1 MNSRASGRI
10 PRIGILSPATE
21 PGMRDCW
28 KELTQGLNELGYVEG
43 SNVELVWRFADGKFE
58 RLPALAAE
66 LAGLGVDIIM
76 PATPPAIRA
85 AKSAASGNIPI
96 VFPLGSDPVETGL
109 VASLERP
116 GANITGNATMSWRHC
131 RPRLALVREV
141 IPKAQCVAT
150 IYHAANTALELQVEE
165 TRAAAR
171 DLGLELIVLKF
182 STAEEID
189 RTFEAARTKGSEAL
203 LPTSDPMALD
213 NAKKIGALS
222 IQHRVPVISPFREI
236 TDAGGIIGYGPD
248 LSTLFRRSA
257 AVVHQILKGTQPGD
271 IPIGEPQKFDL
282 SINLIS
288 ARALNLTFPNSLVS
302 RATFLVQ

>member
-1 MNSRASGRI
+1 MSSRASGHI

-21 PGMRDCW
+21 PRMRDW
-28 KELTQGLNELGYVEG
+28 WNELTRGLNELGYVEG
-43 SNVELVWRFADGKFE
+43 SNIELVWRFADGKFV

-66 LAGLGVDIIM
+66 LQGLGVDVIM

-85 AKSAASGNIPI
+85 AKSASGGIPI

-109 VASLERP
+109 VASIERP
-116 GANITGNATMSWRHC
+116 GGNITGMATMSWRHC
-131 RPRLALVREV
+131 RPRLVLVREA

-150 IYHAANTALELQVEE
+150 IYHAANSALELQVEE

-171 DLGLELIVLKF
+171 DFGLELIVLKF
-182 STAEEID
+182 LTAEEID
-189 RTFEAARTKGSEAL
+189 HTFEVAHTKGSEVL
-203 LPTSDPMALD
+203 LPTSDPLAFD

-222 IQHRVPVISPFREI
+222 IQHRLPVISPFREI
-236 TDAGGIIGYGPD
+236 TEAGGIIGYGPD

-257 AVVHQILKGTQPGD
+257 AMVDQILRGTKPGD

-288 ARALNLTFPNSLVS
+288 GRALNLTFPDALVS
-302 RATFLVQ
+302 RAAFLVQ

>member
-1 MNSRASGRI
+1 MDSRASRHI

-21 PGMRDCW
+21 PGMRDW
-28 KELTQGLNELGYVEG
+28 WRAFTQGLNELGYMEG
-43 SNVELVWRFADGKFE
+43 SNIELVWRFADGKFE

-66 LAGLGVDIIM
+66 LEGLGVDIIM

-85 AKSAASGNIPI
+85 AKSASGDIPI
-96 VFPLGSDPVETGL
+96 VFPLGSDPVEAGL
-109 VASLERP
+109 VASLDRP
-116 GANITGNATMSWRHC
+116 GGNITGMATMSWRHC

-141 IPKAQCVAT
+141 IPKAKCVAT
-150 IYHAANTALELQVEE
+150 IYHAANTALELQVEQ

-182 STAEEID
+182 SIAEEID
-189 RTFEAARTKGSEAL
+189 RTFEVARTKGSEAL
-203 LPTSDPMALD
+203 LPTSDPIALD

-222 IQHRVPVISPFREI
+222 MQHRVPVISPFREI

-257 AVVHQILKGTQPGD
+257 AVVDQILKGTKPGD

-282 SINLIS
+282 SINLKS
-288 ARALNLTFPNSLVS
+288 GRALNLTFPNSLVS

>member
-1 MNSRASGRI
+1 MNNTRSSGDI

-21 PGMRDCW
+21 PGMRHWW
-28 KELTQGLNELGYVEG
+28 KELTQGLSDLGYVEG
-43 SNVELVWRFADGKFE
+43 SNIELIWRFADGRFE
-58 RLPALAAE
+58 RLTELAAE
-66 LAGLGVDIIM
+66 LARLEVDLMM

-85 AKSAASGNIPI
+85 AKSVCGSIPI

-109 VASLERP
+109 VTSIDRP
-116 GANITGNATMSWRHC
+116 GGNITGMATMSWRHC
-131 RPRLALVREV
+131 RPRLALVREI
-141 IPKAQCVAT
+141 IPKAARVAT
-150 IYHAANTALELQVEE
+150 IYHAVNTALELQVEE

-182 STAEEID
+182 SSAGEID

-222 IQHRVPVISPFREI
+222 IQHRIPVISPFREI
-236 TDAGGIIGYGPD
+236 THAGGVLGYGPD

-257 AVVHQILKGTQPGD
+257 TVVDRILKGTNPGD
-271 IPIGEPQKFDL
+271 IPIGEPQKFDI
-282 SINLIS
+282 SINLMS
-288 ARALNLTFPNSLVS
+288 SRALNLTIPNSLMS
-302 RATFLVQ
+302 RAAFLVQ

>member
-1 MNSRASGRI
+1 MTNRASGHI

-21 PGMRDCW
+21 PGMRDWW
-28 KELTQGLNELGYVEG
+28 KEFTRGLNELGYVEG
-43 SNVELVWRFADGKFE
+43 SNVELVWRFADGNFE
-58 RLPALAAE
+58 RLPALATE
-66 LAGLGVDIIM
+66 LAGVGVDVIM

-85 AKSAASGNIPI
+85 AKSASGSIPI

-109 VASLERP
+109 VASIERP
-116 GANITGNATMSWRHC
+116 GGNITGMATMSWRHC

-141 IPKAQCVAT
+141 IPKAKCVAT
-150 IYHAANTALELQVEE
+150 IYHAANNALELQVEE

-182 STAEEID
+182 STADEIEH
-189 RTFEAARTKGSEAL
+189 TFEVARTKGSEVL

-213 NAKKIGALS
+213 NAKRIGALS
-222 IQHRVPVISPFREI
+222 IAHRLPVISPFREI
-236 TDAGGIIGYGPD
+236 TDAGGIVGYGPD

-257 AVVHQILKGTQPGD
+257 AVVDQILKGSKPGD

-282 SINLIS
+282 SINLQS
-288 ARALNLTFPNSLVS
+288 SRTLNLTLPNSLVS
-302 RATFLVQ
+302 RAAFLVQ

>member
-1 MNSRASGRI
+1 MDSRTTGHI
-10 PRIGILSPATE
+10 PKIGILSPATE
-21 PGMRDCW
+21 PGMRDW
-28 KELTQGLNELGYVEG
+28 WREFTQGLNELGYVEG
-43 SNVELVWRFADGKFE
+43 SNIELVWRFADGKFE

-66 LAGLGVDIIM
+66 LEGLGVDIIM

-85 AKSAASGNIPI
+85 AKSASGGIPI
-96 VFPLGSDPVETGL
+96 VFPLGSDPVKAGL
-109 VASLERP
+109 VTSLDRP
-116 GANITGNATMSWRHC
+116 GGNITGMATMSWRHC
-131 RPRLALVREV
+131 RLRLALVREV

-171 DLGLELIVLKF
+171 GFGLELIVLKF

-189 RTFEAARTKGSEAL
+189 RTFEVARAKGSEAL
-203 LPTSDPMALD
+203 LPTSDPIALD

-222 IQHRVPVISPFREI
+222 MQHRVPVVSPFREI

-257 AVVHQILKGTQPGD
+257 AVVDQVLKGTKPGN

-282 SINLIS
+282 SINLKS
-288 ARALNLTFPNSLVS
+288 GRALNLTFPNSLVS
-302 RATFLVQ
+302 RAAFLVQ